1 MHECHTV
8 RMKVYICL
16 LLLVNL
22 DSINTFLQ
30 QNRQSTRT
38 RGFDSYVGPTSS
50 PYMEPFSGGFG
61 QGSPLMGMLPFM
73 MADIDYADQMS
84 SRADAKAA
92 RQEAM
97 QGQQESMAIKV
108 GQPGN
113 KNPINRLN
121 RNNAYQRG
129 NPSDPYVQRQSM
141 RQSDPYPQR
150 QSMRQSDPYPQ
161 QQSMIQSDPY
171 PQRRLEGNQ
180 NPYFQERS
188 GQTIATEQ
196 GSLFGLKQNIGKM
209 SSESKKNSSTPTKW
223 VFKQSQTQ
231 TKPLKPTP
239 ISKRSSGLLPQ
250 QEANRLRLSQVLSS
264 SNRQQFKDIAN
275 SAISKN
281 ELTTTN
287 NKYNNYNSRKPSR
300 FDRKPPPRK
309 QRIDPDLMSDM
320 MDMAADLG
328 LASMFMPPMSRRGAR
343 CDLSSVKTLIEYLMT
358 GKMCGTKSHG
368 MRFGLGRR

>member
-16 LLLVNL
+16 LLLVHC
-22 DSINTFLQ
+22 DSINSFLQ
-30 QNRQSTRT
+30 RNRQSTRT
-38 RGFDSYVGPTSS
+38 GGFDSYMGPTSS

-61 QGSPLMGMLPFM
+61 QGNPLMGMLPFM

-84 SRADAKAA
+84 SRADARAA
-92 RQEAM
+92 TQEAM
-97 QGQQESMAIKV
+97 QGQHESMATKE

-113 KNPINRLN
+113 KKPINRLN
-121 RNNAYQRG
+121 RNNANQRG
-129 NPSDPYVQRQSM
+129 NPSDPYFQRQSM
-141 RQSDPYPQR
+141 RQSH
-150 QSMRQSDPYPQ
+150 
-161 QQSMIQSDPY
+161 PY
-171 PQRRLEGNQ
+171 PQRRLEANQ

-196 GSLFGLKQNIGKM
+196 GSLSGLKQNFGKM
-209 SSESKKNSSTPTKW
+209 SSESRKNSSTPTKW
-223 VFKQSQTQ
+223 VFKQPQTQ
-231 TKPLKPTP
+231 AQPLKPTP

-281 ELTTTN
+281 ELPTTN
-287 NKYNNYNSRKPSR
+287 NKYNNYNSRTPSR